1 MEEEGGRLCCWP
13 IGKKDE
19 EEKETILWVDW
30 TYSFLTN
37 LANTL
42 YQQIVAEE
50 KGVVFNI
57 ASVDRSLPNLAN
69 ALPIEEKK

>member
-1 MEEEGGRLCCWP
+1 MAEEERRFCCWP
-13 IGKKDE
+13 IGKKEE

-42 YQQIVAEE
+42 YQQIVAKE
-50 KGVVFNI
+50 KGRVFNI

-69 ALPIEEKK
+69 VLPIEEKK